1 VIDRKIAVGPRA
13 AGDLRAP
20 SRIRLAR
27 AADLDAL
34 PEIER
39 AASALF
45 TPYGLGALYGDV
57 LTLDEEVLGAFGAD
71 RLWVAA
77 DGADC
82 PVGFAYGIVV
92 DGQMHLEEIDVHP
105 AHGRRGLG
113 AALVEAVCDRA
124 RRDGDA
130 FVTLTTMLDVPFNAP
145 FYEKLGFRVIA
156 EAAIARGLRAVIE
169 SERARGFPVD
179 RRVAMRKDLRAS
191 DP

>member
-1 VIDRKIAVGPRA
+1 MIRPY
-13 AGDLRAP
+13 
-20 SRIRLAR
+20 RIRLAR

-34 PEIER
+34 LEIER
-39 AASALF
+39 AAAALF
-45 TPYGLGALYGDV
+45 TPYGLGALYDDV
-57 LTLDEEVLGAFGAD
+57 LTLDEEVLGAFEAD

-77 DGADC
+77 DGADR

-92 DGQMHLEEIDVHP
+92 DGQSHLEEIDVHP

-156 EAAIARGLRAVIE
+156 ESAIAPGLRAIIE

-179 RRVAMRKDLRAS
+179 RRVAMRKDLRA